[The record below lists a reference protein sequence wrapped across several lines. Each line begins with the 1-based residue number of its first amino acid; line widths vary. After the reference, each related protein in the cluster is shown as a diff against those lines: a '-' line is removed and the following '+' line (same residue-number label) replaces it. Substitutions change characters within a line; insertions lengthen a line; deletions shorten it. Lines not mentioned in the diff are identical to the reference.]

1 MEIVYALLAV
11 IPILVTIVLMTK
23 FNMPAKKV
31 MPISWGIAVILA
43 GSVWKMDFQ
52 WLSGATVFGF
62 LSAFNILIIVFGA
75 ILMMNTLKN
84 SGAIKSINK
93 GFHGITT
100 DRRIQVIIIAWLFAA
115 FIEGAAGFGTP
126 AALAAPLLVALG
138 FPPLAA
144 AMVALIGNSTPVS
157 FGAVGTP
164 INAYANLVPAE
175 TLAGAEL
182 TAAEFVKNVGV
193 WSAIPHAIVGTF
205 LPLLALCMLT
215 KFFGEE
221 KSIKPALKAAPFA
234 IFAGLSFTVPY
245 LFVATVFGQELP
257 SLVGAGVGM
266 VLVLLAVKAG
276 FLVPKDSWDFPAKEN
291 WESDWGSPADE
302 DAKSTKDE
310 KVMPLWLAWLP
321 YGLILSILVITR
333 LPATGLSTLLRGEA
347 FTIGW
352 NNVLGTSLNY
362 SLQYLWSPGILP
374 FTLVAILTIFLHG
387 MKGEA
392 VKTAWGNSIKQVIPA
407 AIALGFAVALVQ
419 VMIQSANNTAGI
431 DGMMLAMS
439 NATASIFS
447 GAWPLFSPFIGI
459 LGSFMSGSNTTS
471 NVLFGSFQYGVAES
485 LGISRTIILGLQ
497 AVGGA
502 IGNMVCVHNV
512 VAACTTVGIL
522 GVEGKIIRRNVIPAA
537 IYAILV
543 GIVGFLAIYVFATG
557 VF

>member
-1 MEIVYALLAV
+1 MYALLAL
-11 IPILVTIVLMTK
+11 IPILVTIILMTK

-31 MPISWGIAVILA
+31 MPISWAVAVILA
-43 GSVWKMDFQ
+43 ATVWKMDLQ
-52 WLSGATVFGF
+52 WLTGATVFGF
-62 LSAFNILIIVFGA
+62 LSAFNILLIVFGA

-100 DRRIQVIIIAWLFAA
+100 DRRIQVIIIAWLFGA

-144 AMVALIGNSTPVS
+144 AMVALIANSTPVS

-164 INAYANLVPAE
+164 INSFANMVPVEALTGANLEV
-175 TLAGAEL
+175 
-182 TAAEFVKNVGV
+182 AEFVKNVGI

-205 LPLLALCMLT
+205 LPLLALCMMT
-215 KFFGEE
+215 KFFGSE

-234 IFAGLSFTVPY
+234 IFAGLSFTIPY
-245 LFVATVFGQELP
+245 LLVAMVFGQELP

-266 VLVLLAVKAG
+266 VLVLLAVKAD
-276 FLVPKDSWDFPAKEN
+276 FLVPKDGWDFPAKEN
-291 WESDWGSPADE
+291 WESDWKSNVE
-302 DAKSTKDE
+302 EVEQKSTKEE

-321 YGLILSILVITR
+321 YGLILITLVLTR
-333 LPATGLSTLLRGEA
+333 LPALPIKAFLLQDKFTLAWSG
-347 FTIGW
+347 
-352 NNVLGTSLNY
+352 VLGTTLNY
-362 SLQYLWSPGILP
+362 SLQFLYLPGIVP
-374 FTLVAILTIFLHG
+374 FVLVAILTIFLHR
-387 MKGEA
+387 MKGDA
-392 VKTAWGNSIKQVIPA
+392 VKTAWSNSIKQVIPA

-419 VMIQSANNTAGI
+419 IMINSATNASGLP
-431 DGMMLAMS
+431 GMMIAMS
-439 NATASIFS
+439 EATANIFS

-471 NVLFGSFQYGVAES
+471 NVLFGSFQYEVAGN
-485 LGISRTIILGLQ
+485 LGISHTIVLGLQ

-512 VAACTTVGIL
+512 VAVCTTVGIL